1 MKYTLLIFLF
11 ILVLFEHVA
20 AQNFRYRISVNSSLF
35 MTEIGSTEINT
46 RFTDL
51 VYPDSKKFK
60 PEIKVGAEAEF
71 LMPVRDKL
79 EMGLEFKYNELAGQ
93 TETAPLYN
101 FFLTKPNQEIH
112 NPLFGS
118 SHEYPHEALI
128 FSTKILSV
136 LATSRFYLLP
146 ADEETSLFLKTS
158 AGVSFVGTDFTFLK
172 PEYRVEYGVGV
183 LYSRGTRNSEYP
195 KKAAFNGGIG
205 LGTIIEFS
213 NRISFYADAGT
224 SFIYSDIVN
233 GVPNFAY
240 IQQGE
245 EASLKKTN
253 SLSMVAQISI
263 GIIYSDT
270 TVNKLIRNN
279 TRRLQK
285 IFR

>member
-1 MKYTLLIFLF
+1 MKYTLLILLF

-20 AQNFRYRISVNSSLF
+20 AQHFRYRLSANSSF
-35 MTEIGSTEINT
+35 FITEIGNSELNNNLD
-46 RFTDL
+46 DL
-51 VYPDSKKFK
+51 TYPGSEAFK

-71 LMPVRDKL
+71 LMPIRDKL
-79 EMGLEFKYNELAGQ
+79 EMGLEFKFNELAGR

-101 FFLTKPNQEIH
+101 FFLTRY
-112 NPLFGS
+112 NPLPDTYR
-118 SHEYPHEALI
+118 YPKESLI
-128 FSTKILSV
+128 YSTKILSV

-213 NRISFYADAGT
+213 NNISFYADAGT

-253 SLSMVAQISI
+253 SLAMIAQLSI

>member
-1 MKYTLLIFLF
+1 MKYTLLILLF
-11 ILVLFEHVA
+11 ILVLFEHAA
-20 AQNFRYRISVNSSLF
+20 AQHFRYRLSANSSF
-35 MTEIGSTEINT
+35 FITEIGNSELNNNLD
-46 RFTDL
+46 DL
-51 VYPDSKKFK
+51 TYPGSEAFK

-71 LMPVRDKL
+71 LMPIRDKL
-79 EMGLEFKYNELAGQ
+79 EMGLEFKFNELAGR

-101 FFLTKPNQEIH
+101 FFLTRY
-112 NPLFGS
+112 NPLPDTYR
-118 SHEYPHEALI
+118 YPKESLI
-128 FSTKILSV
+128 YSTKILSV

-146 ADEETSLFLKTS
+146 ADEETSFFLKTS

-213 NRISFYADAGT
+213 NNISFYADAGT

-233 GVPNFAY
+233 GVPNY
-240 IQQGE
+240 DYVQQQDQI
-245 EASLKKTN
+245 SLKKTN
-253 SLSMVAQISI
+253 SLAMIAQISI

>member
-1 MKYTLLIFLF
+1 MKYTLLSFLF
-11 ILVLFEHVA
+11 ILVFFEHAA
-20 AQNFRYRISVNSSLF
+20 AQNFRYRISANGSLF
-35 MTEIGSTEINT
+35 LTEIGSTEINT
-46 RFTDL
+46 RFNDII
-51 VYPDSKKFK
+51 YADSEKFK
-60 PEIKVGAEAEF
+60 PEIKAGAEAEF
-71 LMPVRDKL
+71 LMPIRDKL

-101 FFLTKPNQEIH
+101 FFLTRY
-112 NPLFGS
+112 NPLS
-118 SHEYPHEALI
+118 DTYRYPNESLI
-128 FSTKILSV
+128 YSTKILSV

-146 ADEETSLFLKTS
+146 ADDETSLFLKTS

-213 NRISFYADAGT
+213 NKISFYADVNS

-233 GVPNFAY
+233 GVPNYAY

-253 SLSMVAQISI
+253 SLAMIAQISI